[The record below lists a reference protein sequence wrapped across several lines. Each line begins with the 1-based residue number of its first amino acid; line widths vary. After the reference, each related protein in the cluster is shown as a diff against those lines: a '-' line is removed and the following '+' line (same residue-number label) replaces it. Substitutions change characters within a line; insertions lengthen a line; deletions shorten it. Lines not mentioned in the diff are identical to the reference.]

1 MISKLKNI
9 ILLAAKNTLTD
20 FSQSYPSNQ
29 VSWFGKTGRVVAIF
43 PYGTRS
49 QAPVESQ
56 MLKLNIGADESNRV
70 GIEFNT
76 SNLPTDE
83 MPEGEYECGNFVTG
97 SSIRFYEDG
106 SIKITSVDALNVVV
120 EGNINITCEG
130 DLSVNST
137 GTADITASDVTV
149 NASNATLNATCA
161 IGGSGGLPLA
171 RSGDSVLVNTT
182 TGVGTITSGSGTH
195 TAT

>member
-1 MISKLKNI
+1 MIGKLKNI

-49 QAPVESQ
+49 QAPVQSQ
-56 MLKLNIGADESNRV
+56 MLKMNIGADESNRV

-76 SNLPTDE
+76 SNLPNDE

-106 SIKITSVDALNVVV
+106 SIKITSVDALNVAV
-120 EGNINITCEG
+120 EGNINITCG
-130 DLSVNST
+130 GNLSVNAT
-137 GTADITASDVTV
+137 GAADITASDVTV
-149 NASNATLNATCA
+149 NADNATLNATCA
-161 IGGSGGLPLA
+161 IGGSGGAAIA
-171 RSGDSVLVNTT
+171 RVGDAVLVGGV
-182 TGVGTITSGSGTH
+182 TGAITSGSGTH